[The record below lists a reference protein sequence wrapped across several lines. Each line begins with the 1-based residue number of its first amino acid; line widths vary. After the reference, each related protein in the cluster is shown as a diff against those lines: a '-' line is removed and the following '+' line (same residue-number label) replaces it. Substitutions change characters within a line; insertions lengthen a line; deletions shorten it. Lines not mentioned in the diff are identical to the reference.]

1 MNGTFDKII
10 YINEK
15 LKLIGVFIGGLAA
28 VFMMLIIVAD
38 VFMRNIF
45 TSPISGTYEIV
56 QYFLMPL
63 AIFPA
68 LAYTYSSGVL
78 PRLGELVEKA
88 PNGFKKV
95 STWIIIIIEITIF
108 TLLTIYGWKFAMAG
122 VGDQMAIAV
131 GGKLTPVYPVYF
143 LIPIGFGL
151 IVIEVLLSAI
161 KPLIKNKSTT

>member
-1 MNGTFDKII
+1 MNGVFQRVEN
-10 YINEK
+10 INEK
-15 LKLIGVFIGGLAA
+15 LKLVGVYTGGIAA
-28 VFMMLIIVAD
+28 VAMMLIIVAD
-38 VFMRNIF
+38 VFMRNVF

-56 QYFLMPL
+56 QFFLMPL

-88 PNGFKKV
+88 PQGFKKV
-95 STWIIIIIEITIF
+95 STWVILIIEIIIF

-122 VGDQMAIAV
+122 VSDQMAVAV

-161 KPLIKNKSTT
+161 RPFVKRNKK

>member
-1 MNGTFDKII
+1 MSGVFEKIVN
-10 YINEK
+10 INER
-15 LKLIGVFIGGLAA
+15 LKLIGVYTGGIA
-28 VFMMLIIVAD
+28 VVIMMFLIVAD

-56 QYFLMPL
+56 QFFLMPM

-88 PNGFKKV
+88 PQSFQKISK
-95 STWIIIIIEITIF
+95 WLIIIIEVVIF

-122 VGDQMAIAV
+122 VGDQMAVAV

-151 IVIEVLLSAI
+151 IVLEVLLSAI
-161 KPLIKNKSTT
+161 KPLINNKRTN